1 MVRKLAIFAL
11 LLSIVAITPV
21 LSQEYRGNLYV
32 SVMTDSGE
40 PIVGATVTVSGIGAS
55 RTTETNDGGNARFI
69 KVEPGAYTVEIS
81 KDGFNTL
88 ISQGVRVNTGANV
101 DFDVSLQRSK
111 IVEEVTVT
119 AVTPL
124 LDKRK
129 TGTSTFLSPDEI
141 NKIPSARDPWAVL
154 STIPGIQTD
163 RINVGGNQSGQQASF
178 VGKGDDGSNATWVM
192 DGVEFTDLAAQGG
205 SSTYFDFNSFN
216 EIGFTTG
223 GGDFE
228 QSAPGQQ
235 LSFNTKQGT
244 NAHSGSIGMVYG
256 DGSFQDSATPYI
268 DPDGGAVVGNQIQE
282 VFEKNFELG
291 GPIVQDTAWYWFGF
305 SQNNV
310 DVLLPGPGGTT
321 VTDRTKLQNLTGKV
335 NANFNG
341 KTSVK
346 GFYTRGDKIKIGRNA
361 GPDRPAETSWD
372 QGGPTPI
379 YTFDASHFFT
389 EDLELSG
396 QISHVGGGFGLTP
409 QGTAEQIRWD
419 SGFVWRDTFIDYK
432 TDRPQDQYALR
443 ANWFAQTGSIDH
455 EFKFGFKF
463 KEGDVQSFS
472 TYGTDNIVA
481 VDWLG
486 EAWLYRGGTAK
497 VNQEYTSIWA
507 GDTMVLNNWTINVG
521 AQYIDQSGTQAAST
535 SAANGL
541 FPLILPD
548 LVFDGRAEQFSWQDV
563 LPRLGVTYSFD
574 TDRRQLIRFN
584 YGSYVDQLGTS
595 DVSFNHPMNTAEIDY
610 YWYDLNS
617 DQLVQ
622 FAELGAPTGFAGNVD
637 PLNPTSTTSLDTI
650 NPNLE
655 APQVEEFILGY
666 EIELAKD
673 FTLGINYTNRVRDRE
688 LWAPLSDLGT
698 TDEFDWLDAPYIADG
713 TFSGDVECA
722 DNFDLLGNPLGPC
735 LLSTNGN
742 PYTFETYILDPLADS
757 DGNTRVLSNRPGYE
771 EEFEGWEVTA
781 TKRLS
786 NNWMMRGYFAVQ
798 DWTKNITC
806 TAMDVN
812 GSCIAGPG
820 IQNPANTVGDTNI
833 DGSDVYVGGGTSSGG
848 FANAYLGSASWTYNL
863 NGLYQLPK
871 NFSVSANLN
880 GREGYALPLFRTVG
894 GGVDRFGYQVN
905 TADSERLEDL
915 HILDFRLGYL
925 LQLEGGTAV
934 DLGFEVFNVTDD
946 DTILQLQRRVDN
958 NAGTIFESLSP
969 RIFRLGARITFK

>member
-32 SVMTDSGE
+32 NVMTDSGE

-55 RTTETNDGGNARFI
+55 RTAETNDGGNARFI
-69 KVEPGAYTVEIS
+69 KVEPGSYTVEIS

-88 ISQGVRVNTGANV
+88 ISKGVQVSTGANV
-101 DFDVSLQRSK
+101 DYDVALQRSK

-129 TGTSTFLSPDEI
+129 TGTSTFISPDEL

-163 RINVGGNQSGQQASF
+163 RINVGGNQSGQQSSF

-228 QSAPGQQ
+228 QTTPGQQ

-256 DGSFQDSATPYI
+256 DGSFQDSATPYVN
-268 DPDGGAVVGNQIQE
+268 PDGTDVVGNQIVE

-310 DVLLPGPGGTT
+310 DLALPGPDGTSLS
-321 VTDRTKLQNLTGKV
+321 DRTKLQNITGKV

-346 GFYTRGDKIKIGRNA
+346 GFYTRGDKVKIGRNA
-361 GPDRPAETSWD
+361 GPDRPQATSWD

-389 EDLELSG
+389 EDFELSG

-419 SGFVWRDTFIDYK
+419 NNFVWQDTFVDYL
-432 TDRPQDQYALR
+432 TERPQDQYALR

-455 EFKFGFKF
+455 EFKFGFKY

-472 TYGTDNIVA
+472 SYGTNNITA
-481 VDWLG
+481 VEWLG
-486 EAWLYRGGTAK
+486 EAWLYRGSTAK
-497 VNQEYTSIWA
+497 ESMEYTNVWA
-507 GDTMVLNNWTINVG
+507 GDTMVINNWTINVG
-521 AQYIDQSGTQAAST
+521 AQYIDQTGTQLGST

-541 FPLILPD
+541 FPTILPE
-548 LVFDGRAEQFSWQDV
+548 LTFGGRGEQFSWQDV

-584 YGSYVDQLGTS
+584 YGTYVDQLGAG
-595 DVSFNHPMNTAEIDY
+595 DVAFNHPMNTAEIDY
-610 YWYDLNS
+610 YWDDANGDS
-617 DQLVQ
+617 LVD
-622 FAELGAPTGFAGNVD
+622 FSELDGATGYANNVD
-637 PLNPTSTTSLDTI
+637 PMNPGIAFAPDTI
-650 NPNLE
+650 DPNLD

-688 LWAPLSDLGT
+688 LWSPLQDLSTMTGGMR
-698 TDEFDWLDAPYIADG
+698 DFDWLDSPFVDIGADG
-713 TFSGDVECA
+713 GTVTCDDQVAGA
-722 DNFDLLGNPLGPC
+722 PC
-735 LLSTNGN
+735 LLATDGD
-742 PYTFETYILDPLADS
+742 PYTFIRYELDPLAAT
-757 DGNTRVLSNRPGYE
+757 DGNSRVLANRPGYE
-771 EEFEGWEVTA
+771 EEFEGWEITA

-786 NNWMMRGYFAVQ
+786 NNWMLRGYFSVQ

-806 TAMDVN
+806 TTMDVN

-820 IQNPANTVGDTNI
+820 VQNPVNQVGDTNI

-848 FANAYLGSASWTYNL
+848 FANVYLGSASWTYNV

-880 GREGYALPLFRTVG
+880 GREGYALPLFETLG
-894 GGVDRFGYQVN
+894 SGSNRFGYQVN
-905 TADSERLEDL
+905 AADSERLEDL

-925 LQLEGGTAV
+925 MQLEGGTAV

-946 DTILQLQRRVDN
+946 DTILQLQRRIN
-958 NAGTIFESLSP
+958 SNSGTIYESLSP